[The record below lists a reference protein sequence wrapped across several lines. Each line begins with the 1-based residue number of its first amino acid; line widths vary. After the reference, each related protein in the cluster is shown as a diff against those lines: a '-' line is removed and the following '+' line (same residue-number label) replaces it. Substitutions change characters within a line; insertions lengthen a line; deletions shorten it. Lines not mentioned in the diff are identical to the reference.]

1 QNCLCVRPGAPLFP
15 VLQRSR
21 LGAKEICEERA
32 RKVQSLPNPN
42 QIVGAEVR
50 RRLEFQMV
58 RPQRALA
65 LAGLGQGRHA
75 LDQFA
80 KHVATRRALRPSL
93 LSRLHRDLRDVSS
106 AWTIALRVLR
116 WLGVRSLMSSL
127 S

>member
-1 QNCLCVRPGAPLFP
+1 MRAGNRPGAPLFP

-21 LGAKEICEERA
+21 LGAKEIRKECT

-65 LAGLGQGRHA
+65 LAGLGHGRHT
-75 LDQFA
+75 LNQFA
-80 KHVATRRALRPSL
+80 KQVATRRALR
-93 LSRLHRDLRDVSS
+93 LSFLGRLHRDLRDVTSVS
-106 AWTIALRVLR
+106 
-116 WLGVRSLMSSL
+116 VR
-127 S
+127 